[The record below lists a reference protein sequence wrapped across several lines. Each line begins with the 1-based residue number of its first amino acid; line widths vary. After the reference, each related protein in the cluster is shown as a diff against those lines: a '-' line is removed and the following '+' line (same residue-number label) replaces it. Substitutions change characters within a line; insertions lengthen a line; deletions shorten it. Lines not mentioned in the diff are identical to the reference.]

1 MRKFLALILIS
12 FFIQNCCFAG
22 FFKKD
27 NSTVIDSSKGYV
39 GTLPDLTQE
48 YSSGEALVSPPV
60 FDKIQDFH
68 SENKIKPIPKDDPV
82 FVNIILKKDKTS
94 QYVNDIQEFID
105 MLEQISDS
113 IESEENIQR
122 FASRVYYLNINTDY
136 FIEKYADKPESN
148 YISYKQILKV
158 SNQAKEVS
166 KLRSDAEKYKKYL
179 AYTDTGAEY
188 NPNNINMQLFDLKL
202 SIEKVINILKNTQ

>member
-1 MRKFLALILIS
+1 MRKILVILLLLIFTS
-12 FFIQNCCFAG
+12 NCCYAG

-27 NSTVIDSSKGYV
+27 NSNNVDTSKGYV
-39 GTLPDLTQE
+39 GTLPDLSQE
-48 YSSGEALVSPPV
+48 YSSGEGAISPPV

-68 SENKIKPIPKDDPV
+68 SENKIKPTPKDDPV

-105 MLEQISDS
+105 MFEQISDS
-113 IESEENIQR
+113 IESKENIQR
-122 FASRVYYLNINTDY
+122 FASRVYYLNINTEY
-136 FIEKYADKPESN
+136 FSEKYAGKPESN
-148 YISYKQILKV
+148 YLSYKQIIKV

-166 KLRSDAEKYKKYL
+166 SLRSNAEKYKKYL

-188 NPNNINMQLFDLKL
+188 NPNNIDMQLFDLKL